1 MAEGCSPLKL
11 QCLKDFLH
19 LKNEQMVCCK
29 PTERSECMYVH
40 RYSSTGTYYKPH
52 MQQVRDQNSQAVCSN
67 SLPPLTK
74 LSACV
79 PSSAFSSITYGGR
92 IDNLQTQLLWHFGP
106 ISLSPSQRLKMGW
119 QAHVEGQY
127 ENRQTDQGM
136 KCKHTWTALYSSK
149 KNLWSACPPEIFY
162 PTDSLQLGSWV
173 GQNTLRAR
181 LIPMLLAAN
190 SH

>member
-52 MQQVRDQNSQAVCSN
+52 MQQVRDQNSQAVRSN

-106 ISLSPSQRLKMGW
+106 ISFSPSQRLKWGGRHMW
-119 QAHVEGQY
+119 KD
-127 ENRQTDQGM
+127 NMKTDKQTKEWNANIPEQLCIPQKRICDLLVPQR
-136 KCKHTWTALYSSK
+136 SSIPQTH
-149 KNLWSACPPEIFY
+149 C
-162 PTDSLQLGSWV
+162 SWV
-173 GQNTLRAR
+173 LE
-181 LIPMLLAAN
+181 
-190 SH
+190 